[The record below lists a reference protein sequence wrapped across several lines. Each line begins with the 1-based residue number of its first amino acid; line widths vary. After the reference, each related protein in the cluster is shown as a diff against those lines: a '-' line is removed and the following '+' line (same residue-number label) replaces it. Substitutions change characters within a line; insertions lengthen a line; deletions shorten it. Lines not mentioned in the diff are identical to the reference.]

1 MESFGDSVRES
12 AAAKKALRDAALDL
26 SSKSLDESSF
36 ALGVYTQGEGKL
48 VHVPDLLYQLPV
60 GTTANLRTRRCNIYS
75 TNSRQLAHAR
85 ALVAPP
91 SFSLSASSTAVRAE
105 PVRRPISRLHVR
117 DVSLPPSNSLMP
129 SLFSLSLCFSLSPLH
144 MFDALPIRVDFDLSC
159 LSQVQQ
165 HCLGSEAHDG
175 DGTT

>member
-60 GTTANLRTRRCNIYS
+60 DTTASANLRTRRCNIYKLE
-75 TNSRQLAHAR
+75 TIGSRQGAR
-85 ALVAPP
+85 CSSVFFAI
-91 SFSLSASSTAVRAE
+91 SF
-105 PVRRPISRLHVR
+105 
-117 DVSLPPSNSLMP
+117 
-129 SLFSLSLCFSLSPLH
+129 
-144 MFDALPIRVDFDLSC
+144 
-159 LSQVQQ
+159 
-165 HCLGSEAHDG
+165 
-175 DGTT
+175 

>member
-60 GTTANLRTRRCNIYS
+60 DTTANLRTRRCNIYKLE
-75 TNSRQLAHAR
+75 TIGSRQGAR
-85 ALVAPP
+85 C
-91 SFSLSASSTAVRAE
+91 SS
-105 PVRRPISRLHVR
+105 
-117 DVSLPPSNSLMP
+117 VSLYLPYILRLSEDETMP
-129 SLFSLSLCFSLSPLH
+129 FLCPRR
-144 MFDALPIRVDFDLSC
+144 D
-159 LSQVQQ
+159 
-165 HCLGSEAHDG
+165 
-175 DGTT
+175 